1 MHSVDLIMVGCGPSN
16 LAVSVAIEEKKKHS
30 NIKSSIILEKDSSV
44 CWHRGMLFPEAQ
56 SQVSFLKDL
65 VTQRDPTSK
74 FSFLNFLHK
83 TQRLDQFINL
93 QTFNP
98 FRKEISN
105 YLQWVADN
113 LKKTQ
118 VVYDFKVIDIS
129 PEIDN
134 FGKIT
139 GWHITSEK
147 GEEYRAKKI
156 IYGGGRDLNIPEV
169 FANLSN
175 EKVIHS
181 VNYLSAVNQTDKQ
194 KIRNIA
200 VVGGA
205 QSSAEI
211 YQSCLE
217 QFPEAKVSM
226 IMRSIGLVNYE
237 GSQFTNTLFQND
249 YINTHFEKDDNI
261 KAGVLKAM
269 RTTNYAGVAPATL
282 SGLYKFHYLQEMNG
296 VKRAVMHTQCEI
308 INAIEKAN
316 GIAIT
321 WKDNISDKV
330 CSETFD
336 MVFLGTGFKNKTPA
350 LFKKLQNVLQIE
362 KIKVT
367 RKYRA
372 ILPCVEGVSLHLQG
386 VNEETHGIADSLLSV
401 LALRSREIVDDILVN
416 NEVENALI

>member
-16 LAVSVAIEEKKKHS
+16 LAVSVALEEKRNIS
-30 NIKSSIILEKDSSV
+30 NIKTSIILEKDNSV

-118 VVYDFKVIDIS
+118 VIYNCKVIDIT
-129 PEIDN
+129 PELDENGNIKEWLVISD
-134 FGKIT
+134 
-139 GWHITSEK
+139 K

-169 FANLSN
+169 FSSILGDR
-175 EKVIHS
+175 VIHS
-181 VNYLSAVNQTDKQ
+181 VNYLSVLSGIEK
-194 KIRNIA
+194 KKVRNIA
-200 VVGGA
+200 VIGGA

-211 YQSCLE
+211 YQSCIE
-217 QFPEAKVSM
+217 QFPDAKVSM

-237 GSQFTNTLFQND
+237 GSQFTNTLFQNE
-249 YINTHFEKDDNI
+249 YINTHFEKDKKI
-261 KAGVLKAM
+261 KADVLKAM

-282 SGLYKFHYLQEMNG
+282 SGLYRFHYLQEMNG
-296 VKRAVMHTQCEI
+296 KKRALMHTQCEI
-308 INAIEKAN
+308 LEATEEAD
-316 GIAIT
+316 GILIK
-321 WKDNISDKV
+321 WKDNVNEKICNEK
-330 CSETFD
+330 FD
-336 MVFLGTGFKNKTPA
+336 LVFLGTGFKNRTPV
-350 LFKKLQNVLQIE
+350 LFEKLQSMMQLE
-362 KIKVT
+362 KIKVS

-372 ILPCVEGVSLHLQG
+372 ELPCAEGASLHLQG

-401 LALRSREIVDDILVN
+401 LALRSREILDDLLVKQ
-416 NEVENALI
+416 

>member
-1 MHSVDLIMVGCGPSN
+1 MHSVDLIMIGCGPSN
-16 LAVSVAIEEKKKHS
+16 LAVGVALEEKRKTN
-30 NIKSSIILEKDSSV
+30 NITTSIILEKDDSV

-118 VVYDFKVIDIS
+118 IVYDFKVIDIT

-134 FGKIT
+134 AGKIVE
-139 GWHITSEK
+139 WCITSEK
-147 GEEYRAKKI
+147 GEKYWAKKI
-156 IYGGGRDLNIPEV
+156 IYGGGRDLNIPDV
-169 FANLSN
+169 FSSISG
-175 EKVIHS
+175 ERIIHS
-181 VNYLSAVNQTDKQ
+181 VNYLSFLENFDKENV
-194 KIRNIA
+194 RNIA
-200 VVGGA
+200 VIGGA

-217 QFPEAKVSM
+217 QFPEAKTSM

-237 GSQFTNTLFQND
+237 GSQFTNTLFQNE
-249 YINTHFEKDDNI
+249 YINTHFEKNDEI

-282 SGLYKFHYLQEMNG
+282 SGLYRFHYLQDMNG
-296 VKRAVMHTQCEI
+296 KKRAFMHTQCEI
-308 INAIEKAN
+308 LEATDCAD
-316 GIAIT
+316 GILIK
-321 WKDNISDKV
+321 WKDNINDKI
-330 CSETFD
+330 CKEKFD
-336 MVFLGTGFKNKTPA
+336 LVFLGTGFKNKTPA
-350 LFKKLQNVLQIE
+350 LFEKLQNIMQLE
-362 KIKVT
+362 KIKVS

-372 ILPCVEGVSLHLQG
+372 ELPCAEGTSLHLQG

-401 LALRSREIVDDILVN
+401 LALRSREIVDDLLVKQ
-416 NEVENALI
+416 

>member
-118 VVYDFKVIDIS
+118 VVYDFKVIDIT
-129 PEIDN
+129 PEIDEL
-134 FGKIT
+134 GKIT
-139 GWHITSEK
+139 GWRITSEK
-147 GEEYRAKKI
+147 GEEFRAKKI
-156 IYGGGRDLNIPEV
+156 IYGGGRDLNIPEA
-169 FANLSN
+169 FLNLSSL
-175 EKVIHS
+175 KVIHS
-181 VNYLSAVNQTDKQ
+181 VNYLSSLNQANKQ
-194 KIRNIA
+194 NVKNIA

-217 QFPEAKVSM
+217 EFPNAKVSM

-249 YINTHFEKDDNI
+249 YINTHYEKDESI

-282 SGLYKFHYLQEMNG
+282 SGLYRFHYLQEMNG
-296 VKRAVMHTQCEI
+296 FKRAAMHTQCEI
-308 INAIEKAN
+308 ISAAENAH
-316 GIAIT
+316 GISIT
-321 WKDNISDKV
+321 WKDNIRDRV
-330 CSETFD
+330 CNESFD
-336 MVFLGTGFKNKTPA
+336 LVFLGTGFKNKTPA
-350 LFKKLQNVLQIE
+350 LFNKIQSVLQIE

-372 ILPCVEGVSLHLQG
+372 ILPYAEGVSLHLQG
-386 VNEETHGIADSLLSV
+386 VNEESHGIADSLLSV

-416 NEVENALI
+416 DEVENAFI